1 VVAVFVLWG
10 VTVALIAGDELPS
23 SAADV
28 WLWLIQLLSAIV
40 FFAAA
45 AVGVWN
51 ASIVVRGTRKWY
63 AKTWAVLLAL
73 ALLIALWVA
82 LAFHLIAF
90 DVNY

>member
-1 VVAVFVLWG
+1 MVVFIG
-10 VTVALIAGDELPS
+10 
-23 SAADV
+23 
-28 WLWLIQLLSAIV
+28 
-40 FFAAA
+40 AA

-51 ASIVVRGTRKWY
+51 AMVVVRGPRKWY

-73 ALLIALWVA
+73 ALLVTLWVA